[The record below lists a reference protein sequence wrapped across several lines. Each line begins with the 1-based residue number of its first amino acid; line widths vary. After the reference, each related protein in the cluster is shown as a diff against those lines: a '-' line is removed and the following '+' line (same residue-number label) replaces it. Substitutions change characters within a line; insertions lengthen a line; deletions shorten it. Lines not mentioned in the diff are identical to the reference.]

1 MTKILSQTAQISL
14 LKRLRRMCPFAVWSG
29 QYGYTCGGMK
39 NGVRSSS
46 GMGGA
51 DKGGSP
57 LPFELYCIDL
67 RKAAFRNGYDIT
79 LSTHKL
85 NAYG

>member
-1 MTKILSQTAQISL
+1 MTKILSPTAQISL

-46 GMGGA
+46 GMGA
-51 DKGGSP
+51 QTKEARHCH
-57 LPFELYCIDL
+57 LNCIDL
-67 RKAAFRNGYDIT
+67 RKAAFCNGYDIT

>member
-1 MTKILSQTAQISL
+1 MTKILSPTAQINL
-14 LKRLRRMCPFAVWSG
+14 LKRLRRYVSVCRMVGTIRLHLWRHEEWCALVLWH
-29 QYGYTCGGMK
+29 
-39 NGVRSSS
+39 
-46 GMGGA
+46 GA
-51 DKGGSP
+51 QTKEARHCH
-57 LPFELYCIDL
+57 LNCIDL

>member
-1 MTKILSQTAQISL
+1 MSKILSQTAQVSL

-29 QYGYTCGGMK
+29 QYGYTCGGMVG
-39 NGVRSSS
+39 GVRSSS
-46 GMGGA
+46 GMDA
-51 DKGGSP
+51 RSKEARHCH
-57 LPFELYCIDL
+57 LNCADL
-67 RKAAFRNGYDIT
+67 RKLAFRQGYDIT

>member
-1 MTKILSQTAQISL
+1 MTKILSPTAQINL

-29 QYGYTCGGMK
+29 QY
-39 NGVRSSS
+39 VRSSS
-46 GMGGA
+46 GMGA
-51 DKGGSP
+51 QTKEARHCH
-57 LPFELYCIDL
+57 LNCIDL
-67 RKAAFRNGYDIT
+67 RKDAFRNGYDIT

>member
-14 LKRLRRMCPFAVWSG
+14 LKRLRRMCPFCRMVGTIRLHLWRH
-29 QYGYTCGGMK
+29 MK

-46 GMGGA
+46 GIGA
-51 DKGGSP
+51 QTKEARHCH
-57 LPFELYCIDL
+57 LNCIDL

>member
-1 MTKILSQTAQISL
+1 MTKILSPTAQINL
-14 LKRLRRMCPFAVWSG
+14 LKRLRRMCSFAVWSG
-29 QYGYTCGGMK
+29 QYGYTCGGMRAQTK
-39 NGVRSSS
+39 EARHCHLN
-46 GMGGA
+46 
-51 DKGGSP
+51 
-57 LPFELYCIDL
+57 CIDL

>member
-29 QYGYTCGGMK
+29 QWLHLWRHEEWCAL
-39 NGVRSSS
+39 VLWH
-46 GMGGA
+46 GA
-51 DKGGSP
+51 QTKEARHCH
-57 LPFELYCIDL
+57 LNCIDL